1 MWDLESAIL
10 RLLITKINNFFIL
23 ESLLFLINIWI
34 ITAGIKQNF
43 IIPLCWRYFILYV
56 EKIEIV
62 LNKEFPSLFE
72 WIIDN
77 KLSVHFWDDEI
88 KTIIFS
94 RNTVEYLGLNYS
106 SRRLLCD
113 ALMQPHFDYGCTSW
127 HFLQT
132 KVLKISFKLHKT
144 V

>member
-1 MWDLESAIL
+1 MHLFRLLIVTIIVGMWDLASAIL
-10 RLLITKINNFFIL
+10 RLLITKINDFSIL
-23 ESLLFLINIWI
+23 GSLIFLINTWM

-62 LNKEFPSLFE
+62 WNKEFPSLCE

-88 KTIIFS
+88 KTMIFS

-106 SRRLLCD
+106 SRRLLCV
-113 ALMQPHFDYGCTSW
+113 AFMQPHFDYGCTSW
-127 HFLQT
+127 YFL
-132 KVLKISFKLHKT
+132 
-144 V
+144 

>member
-10 RLLITKINNFFIL
+10 RFLITKINNFSIL
-23 ESLLFLINIWI
+23 GSLLLINIWI
-34 ITAGIKQNF
+34 ITASIKQNF
-43 IIPLCWRYFILYV
+43 IIPLCWRYFILHV

-62 LNKEFPSLFE
+62 LNKEFPSFCE

-77 KLSVHFWDDEI
+77 KWSVHFWDDEI

-94 RNTVEYLGLNYS
+94 PNTVEYLGLNYS

-127 HFLQT
+127 YFLQT
-132 KVLKISFKLHKT
+132 KVLKISCKLHKT

>member
-10 RLLITKINNFFIL
+10 RLLITKINNFSIL

-43 IIPLCWRYFILYV
+43 IIPLCWRYFILSV

-94 RNTVEYLGLNYS
+94 WNTVEYLGLNYS

-127 HFLQT
+127 YFLQT